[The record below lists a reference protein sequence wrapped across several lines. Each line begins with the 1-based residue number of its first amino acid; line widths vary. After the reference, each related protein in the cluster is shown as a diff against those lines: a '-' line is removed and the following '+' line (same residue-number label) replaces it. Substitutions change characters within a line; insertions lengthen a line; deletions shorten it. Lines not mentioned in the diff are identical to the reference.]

1 MLHDR
6 EIDSEWKRSTGE
18 CLAGELTGEQLRIR
32 PGPMTTYAAFGEA
45 HPDRVVLQ
53 PAPDGSAAA
62 SGYDS
67 SGHDAYEEREAFGL
81 RGMRVNPS
89 RLR

>member
-1 MLHDR
+1 
-6 EIDSEWKRSTGE
+6 
-18 CLAGELTGEQLRIR
+18 
-32 PGPMTTYAAFGEA
+32 MTTYAAFGEA

-67 SGHDAYEEREAFGL
+67 SGYDAYEEREAFGL